1 MKNLSAAL
9 GATSGTCCL
18 LRSIA
23 IILSYFLNKDN
34 IAKMRLFNHPIDL
47 YDMFLYHFFTG

>member
-9 GATSGTCCL
+9 GATLGTCCL

-34 IAKMRLFNHPIDL
+34 IAKMQLFNHLIYL
-47 YDMFLYHFFTG
+47 YDMFLYQFFTG